1 MTAVARS
8 SGSSTTTDLRRRIA
22 ALDWAA
28 LVAELGRWG
37 WARTARVLDARTC
50 RALAGVFDERARFR
64 SHVDMQRHRFGAG
77 EYRYFAAPLPEPVA
91 TLREVFYERLA
102 PIANAWMEALGEST
116 RYPARLEAFTA
127 RCAAAGQRKPTP
139 LLLRY
144 EAGGYNRLHQDLYG
158 ELAFPLQVA
167 IGLSRPGVDYAGGE
181 ILLVE
186 GQARTQSRGD
196 AVLLGQGEALVFANA
211 VRPVPSARGWSRATM
226 RHGVSRVL
234 SGHRVVLGLIF
245 HDAA

>member
-1 MTAVARS
+1 VARS
-8 SGSSTTTDLRRRIA
+8 SGSSPTDLRRRIA
-22 ALDWAA
+22 ALDWPA
-28 LVAELGRWG
+28 LADELGTWG
-37 WARTARVLDARTC
+37 WARTARVLDARAC
-50 RALAGVFDERARFR
+50 RALARAFDERPRFR
-64 SHVDMQRHRFGAG
+64 SHVDMERHRFGAG

-91 TLREVFYERLA
+91 TLRDLFYERLA
-102 PIANAWMEALGEST
+102 PVANAWMAALGEST
-116 RYPARLEAFTA
+116 RYPPALSAFTA

-158 ELAFPLQVA
+158 ALAFPLQVA
-167 IGLSRPGVDYAGGE
+167 IGLSRPGVDYTGGE

-186 GQARTQSRGD
+186 GQARTQSRAD

-211 VRPVPSARGWSRATM
+211 VRPVRSARGWSRATM

-245 HDAA
+245 HNAA